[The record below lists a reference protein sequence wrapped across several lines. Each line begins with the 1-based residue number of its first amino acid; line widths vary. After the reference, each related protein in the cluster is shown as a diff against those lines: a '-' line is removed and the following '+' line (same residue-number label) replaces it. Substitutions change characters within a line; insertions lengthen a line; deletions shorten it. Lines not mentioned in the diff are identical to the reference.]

1 MAADETAILIAQ
13 LSLKAEEEKRKAEE
27 EKRKAE
33 EEKRKAE
40 EEKRKAEEERTKQA
54 QLTHAHQGVNRM
66 SSFTYIH
73 SHVLV

>member
-13 LSLKAEEEKRKAEE
+13 LSL
-27 EKRKAE
+27 
-33 EEKRKAE
+33 KAE

>member
-13 LSLKAEEEKRKAEE
+13 LSL
-27 EKRKAE
+27 KAE